1 VPAMQDHPVLR
12 CRMPETGLDHGWAQ
26 GDVWHNE
33 QFELPTGNEWRVR
46 SLNMLYRHSACTQ
59 TTIKNLN

>member
-1 VPAMQDHPVLR
+1 
-12 CRMPETGLDHGWAQ
+12 
-26 GDVWHNE
+26 VWHNE